1 MVLLPRLARAFN
13 SPVISII
20 LALVLIAVGIFGLAS
35 GDIRQRYAIIIVVVG
50 GINLIRAIPH
60 RQAS

>member
-1 MVLLPRLARAFN
+1 MVLLPRLARALN
-13 SPVISII
+13 SPLIATL

-50 GINLIRAIPH
+50 GINLIRAIP
-60 RQAS
+60 RQKT